1 MKYLTLLVL
10 LLITNSINGQ
20 TYATMPFSDDFSG
33 GGTALSSYWSTSY
46 EDGNAVIDRRNLL
59 GAWPNFTFGSSNKG
73 SAYNSITDPS
83 GNGMAIYRTAN
94 ASSAKYQS
102 AILGLDLYNKAGIS
116 INFNIVDWGTG
127 YSLDS
132 LKIYISNDGGA
143 TYGSSFKLV
152 NLSQSPYNDG
162 FWNTVSVDISSLAE
176 MNSMV
181 LSSTSKI
188 KFTFNLKGIGDVTS
202 PKIWTSNQFIYLDNF
217 TVTNTGSLP
226 VELLKFNA
234 ELEKDNVYLS
244 WTTASEIGNEYFT
257 IERQESTEWVEVGKI
272 IGAGYSNDVLTY
284 NFIDEHIT
292 EGIYYYRL
300 KQTDFDGQYTYSDIV
315 LINYKPEYEF
325 SVFPN
330 PSMGTISLTM
340 PADMDVTIKITNI
353 IGQTV
358 YKELMSPDNNIITID
373 GLDLANGYYH
383 IIADYGTTKFSTTLI
398 LKK

>member
-176 MNSMV
+176 TNSMV

-330 PSMGTISLTM
+330 PSMGIISLTM
-340 PADMDVTIKITNI
+340 PADMDVTIKIINK

-373 GLDLANGYYH
+373 GLDLANGFYH
-383 IIADYGTTKFSTTLI
+383 IIADYGTTKFSTNLI

>member
-152 NLSQSPYNDG
+152 KLSQSPYNDG

-226 VELLKFNA
+226 VLLLNFNA

-330 PSMGTISLTM
+330 PSMGIISLTM
-340 PADMDVTIKITNI
+340 PADMDVTIKIINK

-358 YKELMSPDNNIITID
+358 YKELMSPDDNIITID
-373 GLDLANGYYH
+373 GLDLANGFYH
-383 IIADYGTTKFSTTLI
+383 IIADYGTTKFSTNLI

>member
-1 MKYLTLLVL
+1 
-10 LLITNSINGQ
+10 
-20 TYATMPFSDDFSG
+20 MPFSDDFSG
-33 GGTALSSYWSTSY
+33 NDNTLSSYWTTSY

-59 GAWPNFTFGSSNKG
+59 GAWPNFTFGLSNKG
-73 SAYNSITDPS
+73 SDYTSITDPS

-143 TYGSSFKLV
+143 TYGNSFKLV

-176 MNSMV
+176 TNSMV

-226 VELLKFNA
+226 VLLLNFNA

-257 IERQESTEWVEVGKI
+257 IERQESTEWVE
-272 IGAGYSNDVLTY
+272 L
-284 NFIDEHIT
+284 
-292 EGIYYYRL
+292 
-300 KQTDFDGQYTYSDIV
+300 
-315 LINYKPEYEF
+315 
-325 SVFPN
+325 
-330 PSMGTISLTM
+330 
-340 PADMDVTIKITNI
+340 
-353 IGQTV
+353 
-358 YKELMSPDNNIITID
+358 
-373 GLDLANGYYH
+373 
-383 IIADYGTTKFSTTLI
+383 
-398 LKK
+398 

>member
-152 NLSQSPYNDG
+152 KLSQSPYNDG

-176 MNSMV
+176 TNSMV

-340 PADMDVTIKITNI
+340 PADMDVTIKIINK

-373 GLDLANGYYH
+373 GLDLANGFYH
-383 IIADYGTTKFSTTLI
+383 IIADYGTTKFSTNLI